1 MLPESTIQTLFDN
14 DNLALDDLTPLCT
27 PYHRAWSPEDAQ
39 ANDALLHFS
48 IMDTG
53 PGMSLDEQG
62 RIFKRYAQA
71 SPKTYKSFGG
81 VGLGLWISR
90 RLIELH
96 GGTVSL
102 QSIEGVGTIFR
113 LYIKVQRKQNIP
125 VQPPLLSPPSGER
138 TPLAEAPMAGDTV
151 SAPLPVAVEESRWP
165 VKIEGRK
172 PIVLAVEGEFKRT
185 GGFLPHKLKH
195 GDDLRQRAQSEDS
208 HQASDRHEVRSPLC
222 NRWYYRLGEDRRI
235 TRAGQVSGHH
245 PL

>member
-1 MLPESTIQTLFDN
+1 MLPENTIQTLFDN
-14 DNLALDDLTPLCT
+14 DNLALDNLTPLCT
-27 PYHRAWSPEDAQ
+27 PYHGAWSSEDAQ

-53 PGMSLDEQG
+53 PGMSLEEQG

-113 LYIKVQRKQNIP
+113 LYIKVQRKQNLP
-125 VQPPLLSPPSGER
+125 VQPPLLSPPIGER
-138 TPLAEAPMAGDTV
+138 TPLAEAPQVLDT
-151 SAPLPVAVEESRWP
+151 ATATLPATIEESRWP
-165 VKIEGRK
+165 VKIEDRK
-172 PIVLAVEGEFKRT
+172 PIVLAVEG
-185 GGFLPHKLKH
+185 G
-195 GDDLRQRAQSEDS
+195 
-208 HQASDRHEVRSPLC
+208 
-222 NRWYYRLGEDRRI
+222 
-235 TRAGQVSGHH
+235 
-245 PL
+245 